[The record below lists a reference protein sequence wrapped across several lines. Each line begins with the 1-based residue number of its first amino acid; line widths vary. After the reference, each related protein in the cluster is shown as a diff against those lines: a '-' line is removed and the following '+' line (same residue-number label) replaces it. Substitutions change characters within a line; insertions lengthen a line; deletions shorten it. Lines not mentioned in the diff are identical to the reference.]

1 MLSIIIVLIT
11 CLTSY
16 MAFNDERL
24 RQKLLFSPYAIKR
37 TGEYYR
43 FISSGFIHGDWIH
56 LLFNMYVLYEFG
68 NVVENAYTA
77 YFGSMANLYF
87 LALYF
92 GGMIIAQIYSY
103 YKHQDNSY
111 YAALGASGAVASIV
125 FSFIAFAPLAPLTFV
140 FFPFIQFPA
149 IVLGL
154 LYLAY
159 SYYASINA
167 NDNIGH
173 DAHFYGAVFGFLF
186 TISLEPQIAVGFF
199 RQLLS
204 IGS

>member
-11 CLTSY
+11 CITSY
-16 MAFNDERL
+16 MAFNNESL
-24 RQKLLFSPYAIKR
+24 RQKLLFSPYTIKR
-37 TGEYYR
+37 TDEYHR

-68 NVVENAYTA
+68 KIVEVAYAA
-77 YFGSMANLYF
+77 YFGTMSNLYF

-92 GGMIIAQIYSY
+92 GGMVVAQLYSY
-103 YKHQDNSY
+103 YKHQDNAY

-140 FFPFIQFPA
+140 FFPFVQFPA

-159 SYYASINA
+159 SYYASNNA

-186 TISLEPQIAVGFF
+186 TISLEPQIAVRFF
-199 RQLLS
+199 QQLLDNA
-204 IGS
+204 